1 MVAKEQPVQD
11 ATVTLLK
18 QAVYVVFSNQ
28 VAQLS
33 IVPSNKGSAMTKFM
47 KPVQLFLKSTSLLL
61 VLLLFMAGVTAQ
73 GLFFSAID
81 DLPLM
86 DGLNEVESGTMVF
99 DSPSGRIVEALSTGK
114 VTRQRVTRFY
124 SETLPQLGW
133 FETTPGH
140 FVRDGEALKME
151 FPNPPAGVT
160 INVLFMLSPAQ

>member
-1 MVAKEQPVQD
+1 
-11 ATVTLLK
+11 
-18 QAVYVVFSNQ
+18 
-28 VAQLS
+28 
-33 IVPSNKGSAMTKFM
+33 MTKFM

-99 DSPSGRIVEALSTGK
+99 DSPSGRIVEALSSGNVNRLQ
-114 VTRQRVTRFY
+114 VTQFY

-133 FETTPGH
+133 LETTPGH
-140 FVRDGEALKME
+140 FVREGEALKIE
-151 FPNPPAGVT
+151 FPTPPEGVT
-160 INVLFMLSPAQ
+160 INVLFMLSPAR